1 MSLKS
6 LVIILTYNE
15 ENTIET
21 VIKETKE
28 ILDPTKIIVIDAYST
43 DNTIKIVQDLGI
55 EIIFIDKMFGIG
67 LAVEAGLLL
76 AFNDNY
82 DYLIRLDGDNQHTVS
97 DVKKMFKEAAEKK
110 YDLTIGSRFLDK
122 SEYNPNLIRSFGI
135 NLLKNLINIFYK
147 VRVSDCTSGCQIISK
162 KLISEIEKDENFEYS
177 EVGIICKAS
186 KVKLSIAEKFVN
198 MKPRMSGQSS
208 FNFSNS
214 FVYMFRNLL
223 DLITSFS
230 FNNKKK

>member
-147 VRVSDCTSGCQIISK
+147 VRV
-162 KLISEIEKDENFEYS
+162 
-177 EVGIICKAS
+177 
-186 KVKLSIAEKFVN
+186 
-198 MKPRMSGQSS
+198 
-208 FNFSNS
+208 
-214 FVYMFRNLL
+214 
-223 DLITSFS
+223 
-230 FNNKKK
+230 

>member
-1 MSLKS
+1 
-6 LVIILTYNE
+6 
-15 ENTIET
+15 
-21 VIKETKE
+21 
-28 ILDPTKIIVIDAYST
+28 
-43 DNTIKIVQDLGI
+43 
-55 EIIFIDKMFGIG
+55 
-67 LAVEAGLLL
+67 
-76 AFNDNY
+76 
-82 DYLIRLDGDNQHTVS
+82 
-97 DVKKMFKEAAEKK
+97 MFKEAAEKK

-214 FVYMFRNLL
+214 FVYMFKNLL

-230 FNNKKK
+230 FNIKKK

>member
-97 DVKKMFKEAAEKK
+97 DVNKMFKEAA
-110 YDLTIGSRFLDK
+110 
-122 SEYNPNLIRSFGI
+122 
-135 NLLKNLINIFYK
+135 
-147 VRVSDCTSGCQIISK
+147 
-162 KLISEIEKDENFEYS
+162 
-177 EVGIICKAS
+177 
-186 KVKLSIAEKFVN
+186 
-198 MKPRMSGQSS
+198 
-208 FNFSNS
+208 
-214 FVYMFRNLL
+214 
-223 DLITSFS
+223 
-230 FNNKKK
+230 